1 MGENTVAY
9 TIGEV
14 AQSLGVATSAL
25 RYYDREGLLPDL
37 DRSAG
42 GTRLFGE
49 EDLGAL
55 RVIDCLK
62 RAGMQIKDIR
72 QFMDWY
78 RMGDETLALRR
89 DLFDRCRRQLLE
101 QMAEL
106 QYALDMAEYKSWYYT
121 TATELGSESAVQ
133 DLPDDQIPHHVRSA
147 RARAQGIAASA

>member
-1 MGENTVAY
+1 MTY

-62 RAGMQIKDIR
+62 RAGMQIRDIR

-89 DLFDRCRRQLLE
+89 DLFDRCRGQLLD
-101 QMAEL
+101 QMAQL
-106 QYALDMAEYKSWYYT
+106 QRALDMAEYKSWYYA
-121 TATELGSESAVQ
+121 TATELGSERAVQ
-133 DLPDDQIPHHVRSA
+133 GIPEDQIPDYVRDA
-147 RARAQGIAASA
+147 RARAREAVAPA